1 MTVKEC
7 IAKNGWGVGEEAID
21 KKAWNVDI
29 GFINSET
36 ERDDETEFSITAYN
50 DTELEE
56 LFVTFCKENQIADN
70 TVTYI
75 SVVEMAYD
83 FEDLS

>member
-7 IAKNGWGVGEEAID
+7 IAKNGWNVPENI

-29 GFINSET
+29 GFINTET
-36 ERDDETEFSITAYN
+36 EMEDETEFSISAYDEN
-50 DTELEE
+50 ELSE
-56 LFVTFCKENQIADN
+56 LFSEFCKENKIADN
-70 TVTYI
+70 TVIYV
-75 SVVEMAYD
+75 SVVEMADD

>member
-7 IAKNGWGVGEEAID
+7 IAKNGWNVPENA

-36 ERDDETEFSITAYN
+36 NLEDETEFSICAYDEN
-50 DTELEE
+50 DLAE
-56 LFVTFCKENQIADN
+56 LFAEFCKENKIAAD
-70 TVTYI
+70 TVIYI
-75 SVVEMAYD
+75 SVVEMADD
-83 FEDLS
+83 FEELS

>member
-7 IAKNGWGVGEEAID
+7 IKKNGWNVTENP

-36 ERDDETEFSITAYN
+36 EAEDETEFSICAYN
-50 DTELEE
+50 ENELQE
-56 LFVTFCKENQIADN
+56 LFEEFCKENKISSA
-70 TVTYI
+70 TVIYI
-75 SVVEMAYD
+75 SVVQTADD
-83 FEDLS
+83 FEDLN